1 MKIMEMGDL
10 SKVESYLSEM
20 DESIRHIQVQIRN
33 LNRTAQALE
42 SVCQDDSD
50 LQSLVR
56 REARYLSQLRS
67 MVDNFPMSRMVR
79 RRLPDVEGRI
89 QQRELEQEYEDAA
102 VMRQASEVRES
113 LEDLLGKFLQK

>member
-1 MKIMEMGDL
+1 MEMGDL

-102 VMRQASEVRES
+102 VMQQASEVRES

>member
-102 VMRQASEVRES
+102 VMQQASEVRES